1 MYYSSSAVH
10 IDTYIDLQDDC
21 PIHVVTNSEGAE
33 ITVGGRRDNTFGL
46 QATPAALDSL
56 ITALLGARDQVR
68 EARLE
73 REMKLERE
81 RNPEPEP
88 EPVD

>member
-33 ITVGGRRDNTFGL
+33 ITVGGRRDNTFELRVKSVLEGEL
-46 QATPAALDSL
+46 SL
-56 ITALLGARDQVR
+56 
-68 EARLE
+68 EPELE
-73 REMKLERE
+73 RWYAVWDA
-81 RNPEPEP
+81 
-88 EPVD
+88 PVRGGGV